1 MKKLFILLLTASLCL
16 VAEARRVSGKV
27 VCGKE
32 ALSGV
37 IVTDGASFT
46 TTGRNG
52 KFKLDV
58 ADDARFVYIVS
69 PSGYQPDFSTG
80 APQFYQALTEAKR
93 YSFQLNRT
101 RDGKDFT
108 ILAVSDPQMK
118 HERHLKKFCKAPL
131 QDLTAQAQAHDSL
144 RNTVVVALGDAAWNE
159 LNMFEPYKKAI
170 AKTGVPFYNVIGNH
184 DFIQN
189 IGGRAAQKTYEDFFG
204 PTDWAFWLGGDLVIG
219 LNNIR
224 FRGEVDDPVLSGK
237 YNEGYPD
244 WTMDFMRGLLKYIP
258 KGTHIFIAQHSP
270 TYRWFKNEWIV
281 NGREMLS
288 LLDGY
293 KVDFISGHTH
303 ISNNHIYTPEIRE
316 HNPAAICGAWW
327 ETTWC
332 NDGTPRGYKV
342 FDSVDGK
349 LSWYWHNVDYPD
361 DFQVEFIEKGQS
373 RYNPAYCIADV
384 WDYDE
389 NWTVCWSQDGVDMG
403 KAEMVKDV
411 APIYIEQI
419 ETKFGDKP
427 IPKYKRP
434 RKNIHYFAAKPSE
447 GASIVTMTVTAPDGR
462 SWTHEFKLKD
472 E

>member
-27 VCGKE
+27 ACGKE

-131 QDLTAQAQAHDSL
+131 PDLTAQAQAHDSL

-159 LNMFEPYKKAI
+159 LNMFDPYKKAI

-204 PTDWAFWLGGDLVIG
+204 PTDWAFWLGGDLVVG

-237 YNEGYPD
+237 KPIYPQAPFILD
-244 WTMDFMRGLLKYIP
+244 KWISLNRIQTAYFIVLYKIKLDLFIIYVCQFAYDRSSSLGMFYFRKSFKIVYILLGKSFRQKTQI
-258 KGTHIFIAQHSP
+258 H
-270 TYRWFKNEWIV
+270 
-281 NGREMLS
+281 
-288 LLDGY
+288 
-293 KVDFISGHTH
+293 
-303 ISNNHIYTPEIRE
+303 EIR
-316 HNPAAICGAWW
+316 I
-327 ETTWC
+327 
-332 NDGTPRGYKV
+332 
-342 FDSVDGK
+342 
-349 LSWYWHNVDYPD
+349 
-361 DFQVEFIEKGQS
+361 I
-373 RYNPAYCIADV
+373 I
-384 WDYDE
+384 
-389 NWTVCWSQDGVDMG
+389 
-403 KAEMVKDV
+403 
-411 APIYIEQI
+411 
-419 ETKFGDKP
+419 
-427 IPKYKRP
+427 
-434 RKNIHYFAAKPSE
+434 IHFR
-447 GASIVTMTVTAPDGR
+447 TA
-462 SWTHEFKLKD
+462 
-472 E
+472 